1 MRKKILILGFVIGLI
16 YGSVWLGND
25 VALSPQFYLAIIVGV
40 VPLAICVW
48 IILRGPTPS
57 KVFLL
62 RLFFAALAVRY
73 FLAYFIYSRHLE
85 SVLGADAGTY
95 DAFGYE
101 LLKSWM
107 GLVDP
112 NAYWLVRFTGTRT
125 SGFGMFYWVAGI
137 YYFIGQSPFA
147 IQLINCALG
156 AGASIAAY
164 KIAILVYP
172 SERIARWTAIATAFS
187 PSLVLWTSQGL
198 KDGPI
203 MLCLCLCVLFALK
216 LRNK

>member
-1 MRKKILILGFVIGLI
+1 
-16 YGSVWLGND
+16 
-25 VALSPQFYLAIIVGV
+25 
-40 VPLAICVW
+40 
-48 IILRGPTPS
+48 
-57 KVFLL
+57 
-62 RLFFAALAVRY
+62 
-73 FLAYFIYSRHLE
+73 
-85 SVLGADAGTY
+85 
-95 DAFGYE
+95 
-101 LLKSWM
+101 
-107 GLVDP
+107 
-112 NAYWLVRFTGTRT
+112 
-125 SGFGMFYWVAGI
+125 

-216 LRNK
+216 LRNKIEFKSFSLLLISLLCLYTLRHYASYIMLVAVVGGLLLTMKKKFTPLTVLQGALLVVIIGVAFSYFGAGDV